1 MMNPMV
7 SVTKNFKPALC
18 FLLFF
23 VILNPSMKAQ
33 SASELLISMDELMS
47 APQDKEAKVKMVLT
61 DKSGKEKVREAVL
74 IQKGRYKKLYRYTQ
88 PEKQAGIAT
97 LSLPDDKMWMYMP
110 AFGKP
115 IKISLLSKSQA
126 FTGTDFSYEDMTGT
140 SYSDRFTPGIV
151 ENPNPDIVQLEL
163 MPMSM
168 KSRYSKIIVYL
179 NRKHR
184 YPEKMEYFDDNKE
197 YFKYATYKYVKQGK
211 YWYAQE
217 VIMTDIKK
225 EHSTSI
231 FLSDM
236 KFDQGISDDIFTVEN
251 LAAGK
256 SSE

>member
-1 MMNPMV
+1 MNTME
-7 SVTKNFKPALC
+7 STAKIIKTILF
-18 FLLFF
+18 FLLFVF
-23 VILNPSMKAQ
+23 ATNTSMKAQ

-47 APQDKEAKVKMVLT
+47 APKDKEAKVKMVLT

-74 IQKGRYKKLYRYTQ
+74 IQKGRYMKLYRYTK

-140 SYSDRFTPGIV
+140 SYSDRFTPGVV
-151 ENPNPDIVQLEL
+151 ENPNADIVQLEL

-179 NRKHR
+179 NREHR

-197 YFKYATYKYVKQGK
+197 FFKYATYSYVKQGK

-217 VIMTDIKK
+217 VVMTDIKK

-231 FLSDM
+231 FLTEM
-236 KFDQGISDDIFTVEN
+236 KFDQGISDDVFTVEN
-251 LAAGK
+251 LAGK
-256 SSE
+256 KDSE